1 VLKNLMRLSLILILT
16 LSLNSCA
23 VFKPKPVVAPP
34 VVVYQAPPGYVLTKQ
49 ADFDRLKADVSKAM
63 SHAAEI
69 KTELDNCLKGKAQ

>member
-23 VFKPKPVVAPP
+23 LVKEKPEPP
-34 VVVYQAPPGYVLTKQ
+34 VIVYQAPPGYVLTKQ
-49 ADFDRLKADVSKAM
+49 ADFDKLKADVSKAM